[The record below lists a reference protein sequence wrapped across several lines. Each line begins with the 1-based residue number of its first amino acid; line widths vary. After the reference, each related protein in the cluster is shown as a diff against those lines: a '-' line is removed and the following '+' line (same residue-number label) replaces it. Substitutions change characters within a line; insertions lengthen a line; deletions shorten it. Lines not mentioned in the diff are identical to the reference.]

1 MDGKLVEIL
10 QYEEPGYQPLVW
22 FEGWRVAVLNYIPD
36 EHRRQFISY
45 LERHRQTDEVF
56 VLLSGECSLYI
67 GGAGGAPE
75 DITLLPLEP
84 NKLYNVRKGV
94 WHSLIG
100 EPGMSLLIVEN
111 ADTSMENSD
120 HFPVTADVLPVG

>member
-1 MDGKLVEIL
+1 MDEKLVEIL
-10 QYEEPGYQPLVW
+10 RYEEPGYQPLVW
-22 FEGWRVAVLNYIPD
+22 FEGWRVAILNYIPD
-36 EHRRQFISY
+36 EHRRQFVRY

-56 VLLSGECSLYI
+56 VLLSGECTLYI
-67 GGAGGAPE
+67 GGAGDTPE
-75 DITLLPLEP
+75 DIAPLPLER

-94 WHSLIG
+94 WHNLVG

-120 HFPVTADVLPVG
+120 HFPVTADMLPC